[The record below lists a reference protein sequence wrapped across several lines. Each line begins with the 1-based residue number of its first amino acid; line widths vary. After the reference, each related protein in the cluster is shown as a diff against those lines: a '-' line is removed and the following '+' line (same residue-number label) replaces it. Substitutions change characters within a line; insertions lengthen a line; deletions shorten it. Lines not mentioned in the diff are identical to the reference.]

1 MPLPETSRL
10 AIADIVFYIP
20 ALILSIILVVRHGFD
35 RQLGWIFLTFLALI
49 RLIGNSEEI
58 AANAQHSNGLFI
70 AAAVLNGL
78 GLGPLLLA
86 MIGMLKRVEQAVSR
100 TRVNANRSLLQVAPA
115 RFLNLSRIA
124 LLVALIL
131 AAVGSAKLYSSD
143 RSEHSQGITLA
154 RAGIVILLVLFLG
167 LVGVTTVFASS
178 IFRGR
183 EPVNI
188 GERRIL
194 YAVIASVPFLAVR
207 LLYSLLVF
215 FDTTSSTF
223 TLRGGNIWVRSFM
236 SVAEEWITVIL
247 YLAAGLAAPRIA
259 RSELEVSPFG
269 EAYGLVDSEP
279 AHSKVHTARQT

>member
-1 MPLPETSRL
+1 MTLPETSRL
-10 AIADIVFYIP
+10 AIADVVFYIP
-20 ALILSIILVVRHGFD
+20 ALILSIIIVVRHGFD
-35 RQLGWIFLTFLALI
+35 RQLGWVFLTLLALI

-58 AANAQHSNGLFI
+58 AANVQHSNGLFI
-70 AAAVLNGL
+70 AAAVMNGL

-86 MIGMLKRVEQAVSR
+86 MIGMLKRVEQAVSQN
-100 TRVNANRSLLQVAPA
+100 RVNANRSLLQVAPA

-143 RSEHSQGITLA
+143 HSEHSQGTTLA
-154 RAGIVILLVLFLG
+154 RAGIVIFQTVL
-167 LVGVTTVFASS
+167 AAS

-259 RSELEVSPFG
+259 RGELEVSPNG
-269 EAYGLVDSEP
+269 EAYGLVESEP
-279 AHSKVHTARQT
+279 AHDKVYSARQTQRAV